1 MNVLLTSI
9 GRRTYLVEY
18 FQEALRGRGKVIAA
32 NTTLDAA
39 GMLVADVACLVPPPT
54 DPGYID
60 EVLKICANHDVK
72 LVLSLH
78 DWEAPRLSANVE
90 RFRSCGVLLAV
101 SRPEVIEL
109 CLDKFKTYEFARR
122 HALATPKTFT
132 NLTTAQTA
140 IKSGDL
146 KFPLIVKPRRGQGSV
161 GLDIAENEL
170 ELEFC
175 LGRGLRLC
183 AQIASNGLLP
193 ADGGKAML
201 IQEHLTG
208 IEYGLDVV
216 NDFEGR
222 FVCCLVKRK
231 FEMRAGETD
240 AAEAVRSPV
249 LEKLGRRLGE
259 LIGHVGMLDVDIM
272 MVEDIPYLL
281 ELNPR
286 IGGHYPF
293 AHAAGANIPAA
304 MIAWASGETP
314 RQEWFR
320 LEPGVKSFKGMTLL
334 KGTAASR
341 ISVQIKP
348 IPSGLAQPLRV
359 GTTRAP
365 FQLGHDPGFC

>member
-18 FQEALRGRGKVIAA
+18 FQKALRGRGKVIAA

-54 DPGYID
+54 HPDYID
-60 EVLKICANHDVK
+60 EVLKICADHDVK

-78 DWEAPRLSANVE
+78 DWEAPCLSANVE
-90 RFRSCGVLLAV
+90 RFRSSGVLLAV
-101 SRPEVIEL
+101 SGPEVIEL

-122 HALATPKTFT
+122 HALAIPETFAS
-132 NLTTAQTA
+132 LTTAQTA
-140 IKSGDL
+140 LRSGEL
-146 KFPLIVKPRRGQGSV
+146 QFPLIVKPRRGQGSV

-183 AQIASNGLLP
+183 SQVPSNGLLP

-201 IQEHLTG
+201 IQEHVMG
-208 IEYGLDVV
+208 VEYGLDVV

-240 AAEAVRSPV
+240 AAETVRSPV

-293 AHAAGANIPAA
+293 SHAAGANIPAA
-304 MIAWASGETP
+304 MIAWASGKTP
-314 RQEWFR
+314 KREWFR
-320 LEPGVKSFKGMTLL
+320 VKPGVKSFKGISLI
-334 KGTAASR
+334 KGGAGRRRSR
-341 ISVQIKP
+341 RQKKP
-348 IPSGLAQPLRV
+348 AYSDEVSNRSNW
-359 GTTRAP
+359 RAVD
-365 FQLGHDPGFC
+365 LVA